1 MFATLFPAPPDRYF
15 PVMTDT
21 RPETVEIPLFPLHP
35 VLFPGGCLPLQIFEP
50 RYMDMVVNCMRDSAP
65 FGVVLIRKG
74 ADARVGPGA
83 AQPEIFDVGTDAHVV
98 DFNQLSNGRLGI
110 VVRGG
115 RKFRVRGVRE
125 QADHLLLGEVE
136 YLPDEPAL
144 AVGEEHGELVEI
156 LRELVKHPMIEKLG
170 LEVKFDDARSVGWR
184 LAELLPIEPEIKQSL
199 LKLQW
204 PRERL
209 QELTRLVGKLR
220 G

>member
-1 MFATLFPAPPDRYF
+1 MS
-15 PVMTDT
+15 
-21 RPETVEIPLFPLHP
+21 EIVEIPLFPLHP
-35 VLFPGGCLPLQIFEP
+35 VLFPGGRLPLQIFEP
-50 RYMDMVVNCMRDSAP
+50 RYMDMVVRCMREEAP

-74 ADARVGPGA
+74 GDARLSGDA
-83 AQPEIFDVGTDAHVV
+83 DQPDIFDVGTDAHVV

-110 VVRGG
+110 VIRGG
-115 RKFRVRGVRE
+115 RKFRVRGRYE
-125 QADHLLLGEVE
+125 QADHLLIGQVE
-136 YLPDEPAL
+136 YLPEEPAL
-144 AVGEEHGELVEI
+144 LVGEEHRELVDI
-156 LRELVKHPMIEKLG
+156 LQELVKHPMIEKLG
-170 LEVKFDDARSVGWR
+170 LDIQFEDARSVGWR

>member
-1 MFATLFPAPPDRYF
+1 
-15 PVMTDT
+15 MT
-21 RPETVEIPLFPLHP
+21 ETVDIPLFPLHP
-35 VLFPGGCLPLQIFEP
+35 VLFPGGRLPLQIFEP
-50 RYMDMVVNCMRDSAP
+50 RYMDMVVRCMRASEP
-65 FGVVLIRKG
+65 FGVVLIRRG
-74 ADARVGPGA
+74 TDARLFTDSP
-83 AQPEIFDVGTDAHVV
+83 QPEIFDVGTDAHVV

-115 RKFRVRGVRE
+115 RKFRIRSVRE
-125 QADHLLLGEVE
+125 QEDHLLIGQVE
-136 YLPDEPAL
+136 YLPEEPLL
-144 AVGEEHGELVEI
+144 AVGEEHEDLVDI
-156 LRELVKHPMIEKLG
+156 LRELIKHPMIEKLG
-170 LEVKFDDARSVGWR
+170 LEIRFDDARSVGWR

>member
-1 MFATLFPAPPDRYF
+1 MS
-15 PVMTDT
+15 
-21 RPETVEIPLFPLHP
+21 ETHEIPLFPLHP
-35 VLFPGGCLPLQIFEP
+35 VLFPGGRLPLQIFEP
-50 RYMDMVVNCMRDSAP
+50 RYMDMVVRCMRQGEP
-65 FGVVLIRKG
+65 FGVVLIRRG
-74 ADARVGPGA
+74 TDARLFPDSP
-83 AQPEIFDVGTDAHVV
+83 QPDLFDVGTDAHVV

-125 QADHLLLGEVE
+125 QDDHLLIGQVE
-136 YLPDEPAL
+136 YLPEEPMLMVGDE
-144 AVGEEHGELVEI
+144 HQELVDI
-156 LRELVKHPMIEKLG
+156 LRELIKHPMIEKLG
-170 LEVKFDDARSVGWR
+170 LEIHFDDARSVGWR